1 MQNYNADQADRYS
14 VQTGRRR
21 FEKGQ
26 SAHAIRPDSTLN
38 FHRMKDCFVLALLI
52 STFPYEIANSLKT
65 PVVRTPS
72 GPVRGL
78 ISRTVWH
85 SIKYSSF
92 KGIPYAKPPLGDL
105 RFKVWKKF
113 YSIIPL
119 FNWKFTKDFIYYI
132 FDFFFAASSSDRSLE
147 KSVARLRGGQRVRS
161 MGLLVARLHGP

>member
-1 MQNYNADQADRYS
+1 
-14 VQTGRRR
+14 
-21 FEKGQ
+21 
-26 SAHAIRPDSTLN
+26 
-38 FHRMKDCFVLALLI
+38 MKDCFVLALLI
-52 STFPYEIANSLKT
+52 STFPYEITNSLKT

-78 ISRTVWH
+78 ILRTVWH

-119 FNWKFTKDFIYYI
+119 FNWKFTKDFIQHI
-132 FDFFFAASSSDRSLE
+132 FDFFFCSLQFRQILGKECCTPTRRAACALNGITYRSSTWA
-147 KSVARLRGGQRVRS
+147 ARI
-161 MGLLVARLHGP
+161 ACF

>member
-1 MQNYNADQADRYS
+1 
-14 VQTGRRR
+14 
-21 FEKGQ
+21 
-26 SAHAIRPDSTLN
+26 
-38 FHRMKDCFVLALLI
+38 MKDCFVLALLI

-119 FNWKFTKDFIYYI
+119 FNWKFTKDFIQHI
-132 FDFFFAASSSDRSLE
+132 FDFFFLQPPVPIDPWKRVLHAYEEGSVCAQWDYLSL
-147 KSVARLRGGQRVRS
+147 VY
-161 MGLLVARLHGP
+161 MGREDCLFLNVFTQEVSLNNQVIILLYNYILYYNLIYILS